1 MDALREKLAKAVE
14 NNNIF
19 QSSMDNMLL
28 WLTEARYASFK
39 DELFSMIEEEK
50 WEDLNDAFYQV
61 IPFGTAGRRGPVG
74 IGPNRMNE
82 ITIAEGAQ
90 GVADYVLARVK
101 DRQPRVVIAYDV
113 RLTSLQFAEKTAAVF
128 AGNGFKTFLFEEF
141 RATPELSF
149 AVRHLNCDAGVVVSA
164 SHNPP
169 QDNGFKAYGPDG
181 GQVAPQMGRDIIE
194 CVKNVSDIKEMP
206 IDQARSEGLVEMIGK
221 DVDDAYYSAILNH
234 SLTDQRDLKIA
245 YSPIHGTGL
254 INVGSV
260 LDRAGFNEVNMVASQ
275 KEPDGHFPNVK
286 DHIANPEVP
295 TAMEEVINYGER
307 IKADVAFA
315 SDPDA
320 DRLAIAAP
328 LTFGGN
334 GKMKILTGNQT
345 GALLG
350 HYVLEHTKRKGA
362 LRPDY
367 RVYTTCVTSPMLPV
381 IARDYGVN
389 AMDNLLVGFKYVAEQ
404 IAHLDDPEDFLF
416 GTEESIGYMKGP
428 YTRDKDAAMAAL
440 LTCECAAALKAEG
453 KTMWQGLF
461 DLYRTYGYFAAIG
474 KSVFLT
480 GLEGK
485 ARMAAILDSLRNN
498 PPETIANERV
508 TAVIDRLNL
517 TRTDLVTGETAPYDV
532 PMGHKDNLIIW
543 ELNGDLKNRVAIR
556 PSGTEPK
563 IKFYYMLYSP
573 SDTQEP
579 FGSMMADTDQR
590 MTALIKAVEE
600 MALSRG

>member
-1 MDALREKLAKAVE
+1 
-14 NNNIF
+14 
-19 QSSMDNMLL
+19 MDNILL
-28 WLTEARYASFK
+28 WLTEDRYAAFR
-39 DELFSMIEEEK
+39 DELVSMIEAGAWKE
-50 WEDLNDAFYQV
+50 LNDAFYQV

-74 IGPNRMNE
+74 IGSNRMNE

-113 RLTSLQFAEKTAAVF
+113 RLTSLRFAEKTAAVF
-128 AGNGFKTFLFEEF
+128 AGNGFKTFLFEQY

-149 AVRHLNCDAGVVVSA
+149 AVRHLHCDTGVVVSA

-194 CVKNVSDIKEMP
+194 CVKTVSEIKETP
-206 IDQARSEGLVEMIGK
+206 IEQARSEGLVEMIGK
-221 DVDDAYYSAILNH
+221 DVDDAYYAAILNN
-234 SLTDQRDLKIA
+234 SLTDRRAVKIA

-254 INVGSV
+254 LNVGNV
-260 LDRAGFNEVNMVASQ
+260 LQRAGFGDVNLVASQ

-286 DHIANPEVP
+286 NHIANPEIP
-295 TAMEEVINYGER
+295 SAMEEVVACGEKIR
-307 IKADVAFA
+307 ADVAFA

-328 LTFGGN
+328 LTFDDDGA
-334 GKMKILTGNQT
+334 MKILTGNQT

-350 HYVLEHTKRKGA
+350 HYVLEYTRRKGA
-362 LRPDY
+362 LRPDH

-381 IARDYGVN
+381 IARDYGVM
-389 AMDNLLVGFKYVAEQ
+389 ATDTLLVGFKYIAEQ
-404 IAHLDDPEDFLF
+404 ISYMDDPDDFLF
-416 GTEESIGYMKGP
+416 GTEESIGYMMGP

-440 LTCECAAALKAEG
+440 LTSECAAELKAQG

-461 DLYRTYGYFAAIG
+461 DLYRKYGYFASIG
-474 KSVFLT
+474 KSVYLT

-485 ARMAAILDSLRNN
+485 DRMAAILESLRNH
-498 PPETIANERV
+498 PPETLADEKV
-508 TAVIDRLNL
+508 TAVIDRLHL
-517 TRTDLVTGETAPYDV
+517 TRTDLTTGESAPYEA
-532 PMGHKDNLIIW
+532 PLGHTDNLIIW
-543 ELNGDLKNRVAIR
+543 ELNGDLRNRVAIR

-573 SDTQEP
+573 TDTEEP
-579 FGSMMADTDQR
+579 FGSVMASTDQR
-590 MTALIKAVEE
+590 MNALIGTVEE
-600 MALSRG
+600 LALSRG